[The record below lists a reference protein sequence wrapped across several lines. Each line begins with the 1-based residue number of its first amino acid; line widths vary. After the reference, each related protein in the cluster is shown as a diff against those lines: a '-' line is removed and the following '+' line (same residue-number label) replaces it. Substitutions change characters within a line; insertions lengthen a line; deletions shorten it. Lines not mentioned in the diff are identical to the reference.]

1 MRLTNVSETFYLLRK
16 NVRLA
21 MDPIIHEE
29 YNSGFQLNN
38 DIALLKL
45 VEHVDTNIHTPAC
58 LAPVDAD
65 YTGQSAHVYG
75 EKGIVLIHDDGRGV
89 GYILQTFQAGAP
101 LPPAQ
106 PTFSTPCLRSIS
118 TPSSSSPSWPPQ
130 SSSAP
135 S

>member
-1 MRLTNVSETFYLLRK
+1 MRVTNSSEPLYLLRK

-58 LAPVDAD
+58 LPPDDAD

-75 EKGIVLIHDDGRGV
+75 EKE
-89 GYILQTFQAGAP
+89 TA
-101 LPPAQ
+101 
-106 PTFSTPCLRSIS
+106 
-118 TPSSSSPSWPPQ
+118 
-130 SSSAP
+130 
-135 S
+135 

>member
-1 MRLTNVSETFYLLRK
+1 MRVTNVSETFYLLRK

-29 YNSGFQLNN
+29 YNSGYQLNN

-58 LAPVDAD
+58 LPPVDAD

-75 EKGIVLIHDDGRGV
+75 EKGIV
-89 GYILQTFQAGAP
+89 
-101 LPPAQ
+101 
-106 PTFSTPCLRSIS
+106 
-118 TPSSSSPSWPPQ
+118 
-130 SSSAP
+130 
-135 S
+135 

>member
-1 MRLTNVSETFYLLRK
+1 MCVTNGSQPVNLLRK

-58 LAPVDAD
+58 LAPLDAD
-65 YTGQSAHVYG
+65 YTGQTAHVYG
-75 EKGIVLIHDDGRGV
+75 EKEI
-89 GYILQTFQAGAP
+89 T
-101 LPPAQ
+101 
-106 PTFSTPCLRSIS
+106 
-118 TPSSSSPSWPPQ
+118 
-130 SSSAP
+130 
-135 S
+135 

>member
-1 MRLTNVSETFYLLRK
+1 MCVTNGSQPVNLLRK

-65 YTGQSAHVYG
+65 YTGRSAHVYG
-75 EKGIVLIHDDGRGV
+75 EKGIL
-89 GYILQTFQAGAP
+89 
-101 LPPAQ
+101 
-106 PTFSTPCLRSIS
+106 
-118 TPSSSSPSWPPQ
+118 
-130 SSSAP
+130 
-135 S
+135 

>member
-1 MRLTNVSETFYLLRK
+1 MRVTNSSELLYLLRK

-65 YTGQSAHVYG
+65 YTDQTAHVYG
-75 EKGIVLIHDDGRGV
+75 EKEI
-89 GYILQTFQAGAP
+89 A
-101 LPPAQ
+101 
-106 PTFSTPCLRSIS
+106 
-118 TPSSSSPSWPPQ
+118 
-130 SSSAP
+130 
-135 S
+135 